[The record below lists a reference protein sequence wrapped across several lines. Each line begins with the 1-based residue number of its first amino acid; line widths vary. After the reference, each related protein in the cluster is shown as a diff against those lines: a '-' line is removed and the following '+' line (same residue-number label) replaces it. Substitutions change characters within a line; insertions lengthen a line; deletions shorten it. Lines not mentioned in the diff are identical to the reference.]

1 MEKGQGADGLPEIVV
16 TAKDY
21 VAVIRGAPALGHS
34 NHALRNIIVSATS
47 AEPEPHQVPLLPLVW
62 VIPESLQMPFP
73 LQCVVGAVK
82 PELTPILPP
91 LSCPVIQP
99 RSVSVSEIMWRRVF
113 SRRSIERE

>member
-1 MEKGQGADGLPEIVV
+1 MSTLGTSFRSMSLAIVL
-16 TAKDY
+16 TA
-21 VAVIRGAPALGHS
+21 ATLTTAAT
-34 NHALRNIIVSATS
+34 HA